1 MAGPLNRNIPVL
13 AGRCA
18 LALAQK
24 SIQSIAQAH
33 SRMGRVDDIIDI
45 APRCSHI
52 GIRKAS
58 LVLFDFILSH
68 GGWIG
73 GLFDL
78 FFEDDVG
85 CALGPHN
92 GDLSGRPGKDLVRTQ
107 VSRAHR
113 DVGATVCLAPEL
125 RSTWARSASE
135 YA

>member
-58 LVLFDFILSH
+58 LVLFVFYPFAWWLDR
-68 GGWIG
+68 
-73 GLFDL
+73 
-78 FFEDDVG
+78 
-85 CALGPHN
+85 GP
-92 GDLSGRPGKDLVRTQ
+92 
-107 VSRAHR
+107 
-113 DVGATVCLAPEL
+113 L
-125 RSTWARSASE
+125 RSLF
-135 YA
+135 